1 MRLTYSVN
9 KDELSEQHN
18 RAQGLQLLLRCAQR
32 GPGPLRQEGTHSEK
46 CSLSPTCVLTLHVF
60 SPYAKKAL
68 ILKSALIAKIL
79 KSELLQC
86 PSMVNTLGLLGPLQ

>member
-1 MRLTYSVN
+1 MNNTTERKDFSFCYDALNGVQGAYS
-9 KDELSEQHN
+9 
-18 RAQGLQLLLRCAQR
+18 
-32 GPGPLRQEGTHSEK
+32 
-46 CSLSPTCVLTLHVF
+46 
-60 SPYAKKAL
+60 KKAL